1 MKSAECQPWL
11 HEGLAVAC
19 CRRFFGRG
27 IPAEELIQEARA
39 AICMAQERFDPNR
52 GCQFSTY
59 AVPVVLGALKAYSR
73 RWFQAQYE
81 QKAICAVASLPF
93 SEGDEPLPAQA
104 YLPLGIDSPP
114 AATQSFEE
122 RILLRDAIRRLGDP
136 LGQVIGLRYLCGL
149 TQRETGQRLGKPQ
162 WQVCRWE
169 AEGLRQLKDQIL
181 LL

>member
-1 MKSAECQPWL
+1 MCS
-11 HEGLAVAC
+11 
-19 CRRFFGRG
+19 RRFFGRG

-39 AICMAQERFDPNR
+39 AICMAQERFDPAR

-93 SEGDEPLPAQA
+93 SEGDDPLPAQA
-104 YLPLGIDSPP
+104 SLPLGIDSPP

-169 AEGLRQLKDQIL
+169 AEGLKRLKDQIL
-181 LL
+181 FL